1 MKRVAWWTLVGGVV
15 LAWSVGLGQAR
26 GGKGTVVEFDGLKST
41 APAAWKEEG
50 VKSQLR
56 YMQFRLPKVK
66 DDKNDAEVVI
76 FRGIGG
82 SAQQNVDRWKSMFT
96 PPAGKTI
103 GDVSKVT
110 EFKVSGADV
119 TYLDVHGTYLF
130 KTRPFDPNDKG
141 EKRPN
146 TRMLG
151 VVFDGKAVYHIRL
164 VGPAAT
170 VEHYRKGF
178 DEWLKAFK

>member
-1 MKRVAWWTLVGGVV
+1 MQRAAWWTLVGGMV
-15 LAWSVGLGQAR
+15 LACSAGLSQAR

-41 APAAWKEEG
+41 APAEWKEEG
-50 VKSQLR
+50 AKGLR

-66 DDKNDAEVVI
+66 DDKNDAEIVI

-82 SAQQNVDRWKSMFT
+82 STQANIDRWKGLFT
-96 PPAGKTI
+96 PPAGKSI

-110 EFKVSGADV
+110 EFKVSGVDV
-119 TYLDVHGTYLF
+119 SYLDVHGTYLH
-130 KTRPFDPNDKG
+130 KTRPNDPNDKG

-146 TRMLG
+146 SRMFG
-151 VVFDGKAVYHIRL
+151 VVFEGKAVYHIRL